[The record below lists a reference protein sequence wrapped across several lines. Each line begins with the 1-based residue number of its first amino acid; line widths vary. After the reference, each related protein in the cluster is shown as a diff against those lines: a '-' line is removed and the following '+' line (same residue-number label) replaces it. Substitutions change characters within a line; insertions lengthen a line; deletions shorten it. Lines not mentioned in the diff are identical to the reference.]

1 MEDTQ
6 KKSVSVPGLIALI
19 VSASIGAG
27 IFNLQGEMATN
38 SAVGPAILGWIVCLI
53 GVTALVLAI
62 NNLLVKRPE
71 LDAGIFSYAKEA
83 CGPLGGFISGWGYWL
98 SAWIGNIAFG
108 TMLMGTFG
116 SFIPFFGSGSNWPS
130 VVVAACVVW
139 ILTLIV
145 NHGFE
150 SATVLNTVVTIC
162 KLIPIFVFMI
172 VVIISFKAGVFTAD
186 FWGNL
191 AANVSHGVKPSDVWT
206 QMSGTITNIMWVFV
220 GIEGASIIS
229 KQAKS
234 TKDAGRATIWG
245 LVVLSIIYI
254 WASILPYGVL
264 PQGVIADMSAKGT
277 DGTTMAAIME
287 SAVGPWA
294 YWLVTVGVI
303 ISVLG
308 SWLSWTILPAETTA
322 LMANSEHTLTKGWG
336 TVNKHNSPQ
345 SSLIIAAILQTL
357 FLLCLPF
364 FSEAYTFTSQ
374 LATVAVLVSYMFVG
388 FDEIK
393 VGAQERSAWN
403 IIVGIICS
411 AFFIF
416 ALYESGWSD
425 ILLLCIAMFV
435 GFFFYVPAARKDH
448 KIGAWEWIV
457 MGILTLAAIAAVI
470 LLCMGIITIG

>member
-71 LDAGIFSYAKEA
+71 LNAGIFSYAKEA

-98 SAWIGNIAFG
+98 SAWVGNIAFG

-130 VVVAACVVW
+130 VIVAACVVW

-162 KLIPIFVFMI
+162 KLIPIFVFMV
-172 VVIISFKAGVFTAD
+172 VVIVSFKAGVFTAD

-220 GIEGASIIS
+220 GI
-229 KQAKS
+229 
-234 TKDAGRATIWG
+234 
-245 LVVLSIIYI
+245 
-254 WASILPYGVL
+254 
-264 PQGVIADMSAKGT
+264 
-277 DGTTMAAIME
+277 
-287 SAVGPWA
+287 
-294 YWLVTVGVI
+294 
-303 ISVLG
+303 
-308 SWLSWTILPAETTA
+308 
-322 LMANSEHTLTKGWG
+322 
-336 TVNKHNSPQ
+336 
-345 SSLIIAAILQTL
+345 
-357 FLLCLPF
+357 
-364 FSEAYTFTSQ
+364 
-374 LATVAVLVSYMFVG
+374 
-388 FDEIK
+388 
-393 VGAQERSAWN
+393 
-403 IIVGIICS
+403 
-411 AFFIF
+411 
-416 ALYESGWSD
+416 
-425 ILLLCIAMFV
+425 
-435 GFFFYVPAARKDH
+435 
-448 KIGAWEWIV
+448 
-457 MGILTLAAIAAVI
+457 
-470 LLCMGIITIG
+470 